1 MKSEE
6 GRRKKGQY
14 AGKGVQKCV
23 GRGGG
28 GGEGAGHYLY
38 KTLAFLAK
46 KGPKKVTKLK

>member
-1 MKSEE
+1 M
-6 GRRKKGQY
+6 Q
-14 AGKGVQKCV
+14 GKGFKNAWGGV
-23 GRGGG
+23 GE